1 MLALLWSAHIAQTGD
16 ELMSEEKM
24 VFNHHF
30 AIERMTIEV
39 SNSESARKFMQE
51 AAAKLATE
59 MLANGCLVHQS
70 EYDIESQR
78 HREVITVLVAQ
89 RQRSLP

>member
-1 MLALLWSAHIAQTGD
+1 MLALLWAAHIAQTGG

-39 SNSESARKFMQE
+39 TAESARKFMQE

>member
-1 MLALLWSAHIAQTGD
+1 MQA
-16 ELMSEEKM
+16 EEKM

-30 AIERMTIEV
+30 AIEKMTIKV
-39 SNSESARKFMQE
+39 GDSESARKFMQE
-51 AAAKLATE
+51 AATKLATE
-59 MLANGCLVHQS
+59 MLANGCLIHQS
-70 EYDIESQR
+70 EYDIESGR